1 MRGYLGRWLTQLRHI
16 LRPPAWSPKRDPL
29 GPAGERAAEKFLKA
43 RGYKVLARNAR
54 VPMGEADLLVEAPDG
69 RTIIL
74 VEVKSRRLDAQR
86 PDPPAEA
93 SITAAKRRKLVAIL
107 RHLAR
112 ANRWRGRPLRI
123 DVIAVDF
130 LNGEPVEVRHHPGA
144 VGIPTRHSAP

>member
-1 MRGYLGRWLTQLRHI
+1 MRRFLRCWLTKLLYI
-16 LRPPAWSPKRDPL
+16 LRPPTWSARRDPL
-29 GPAGERAAEKFLKA
+29 GPAGERAAEKFFKA
-43 RGYKVLARNAR
+43 RDYKILVRNAR

-93 SITAAKRRKLVAIL
+93 AITGAKRRKLVAIL

-112 ANRWRGRPLRI
+112 ANHWRGRPLRI

-144 VGIPTRHSAP
+144 VGIPSRHSIH